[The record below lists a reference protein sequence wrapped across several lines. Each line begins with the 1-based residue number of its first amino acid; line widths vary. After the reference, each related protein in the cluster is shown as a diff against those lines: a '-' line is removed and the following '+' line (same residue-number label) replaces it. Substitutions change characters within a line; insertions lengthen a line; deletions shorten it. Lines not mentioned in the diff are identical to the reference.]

1 MKLEERR
8 QYLERYKE
16 KKADGELFFPHSIAK
31 DAVVS
36 LGIFVLLI
44 CLVVFLG
51 VPREPPANPGDSS
64 YIPRP
69 EWYFL
74 WAFQILKY
82 FPGQLEGVAI
92 VGLGVAMAV
101 GLFGLPFF
109 DRGPKRHPLNRP
121 IASAAMCLI
130 VIGLVTLSVLAT
142 LSTPPQ
148 AEGEVIGGTKAEQ
161 IKAGA
166 DLYTEHCAE
175 CHGAA
180 GEGAELPKSP
190 GQFTAPLN
198 SDDFLATHRDDT
210 TFQIIAY
217 GQPGEGM
224 PGFGVTYGGQL
235 SDQQIRAIIAFLQ
248 SWAEPEQES
257 AADTAKI
264 AELAKI
270 ETPSFAKDVKP
281 ILDAKCASCH
291 GKRTKANY
299 SMETYDK
306 LMTSGDHAPNVV
318 AGDAANSNLVQMLR
332 GIKTDAGGQMPPGKQ
347 LKKEQIDLIERWVN
361 QGAPNN

>member
-1 MKLEERR
+1 MKQEEKQR
-8 QYLERYKE
+8 YLERYKE

-51 VPREPPANPGDSS
+51 VPQEPPANPGDSS

-74 WAFQILKY
+74 WAFQVLKY

-92 VGLGVAMAV
+92 VGLGLVIVV

-121 IASAAMCLI
+121 IASAAMILI
-130 VIGLVTLSVLAT
+130 VAGMALLTILAV

-148 AEGEVIGGTKAEQ
+148 AEGVVIGSSKAEQ
-161 IKAGA
+161 VQAGT
-166 DLYTEHCAE
+166 DLFAEHCAE

-210 TFQIIAY
+210 TSLIIAY

-224 PGFGVTYGGQL
+224 PAFGATYGGQL
-235 SDQQIRAIIAFLQ
+235 SDQQIRAIVAFIV
-248 SWAEPEQES
+248 SWSEPEVETPAD
-257 AADTAKI
+257 AAGL

-270 ETPSFAKDVKP
+270 ENPSFAKDVKP
-281 ILDAKCASCH
+281 ILDKACMSCH
-291 GKRTKANY
+291 GKRVKGNF
-299 SMETYDK
+299 SVETYDK
-306 LMTSGDHAPNVV
+306 FMTSGDHAPNIV
-318 AGDAANSNLVQMLR
+318 AGDAGSSNLVKMLR
-332 GIKTDAGGQMPPGKQ
+332 GVKTEAGGQMPPGRQ

-361 QGAPNN
+361 QGVQQ

>member
-1 MKLEERR
+1 MKQEEK
-8 QYLERYKE
+8 QHYLEKYKE

-36 LGIFVLLI
+36 LAVFVLLI
-44 CLVVFLG
+44 CLAVFVG
-51 VPREPPANPGDSS
+51 VPQEPPANPSDSS

-74 WAFQILKY
+74 WAFQVLKY

-92 VGLGVAMAV
+92 VGLGVSVAV

-121 IASAAMCLI
+121 IASVGMILI
-130 VIGLVTLSVLAT
+130 VAGMAALTILAM

-148 AEGEVIGGTKAEQ
+148 AEGVVIGGTKAEQ
-161 IKAGA
+161 VQAGTG
-166 DLYTEHCAE
+166 LFTEQCAE
-175 CHGAA
+175 CHGAT

-198 SDDFLATHRDDT
+198 SDDFLATHRADT

-217 GQPGEGM
+217 GQPGKGM
-224 PGFGVTYGGQL
+224 PAFGMTYGGKL
-235 SDQQIRAIIAFLQ
+235 SDQQIRAIIAFLS
-248 SWAEPEQES
+248 SWAEPVQETPGDL
-257 AADTAKI
+257 AQL

-270 ETPSFAKDVKP
+270 ENPSFAKDVKP
-281 ILDAKCASCH
+281 ILDKYCSSCH
-291 GKRTKANY
+291 GNRVKGNY
-299 SMETYDK
+299 SVATYEK
-306 LMTSGDHAPNVV
+306 LMTSGDRAPNLVG
-318 AGDAANSNLVQMLR
+318 GDAANSALVQMLR
-332 GIKTDAGGQMPPGKQ
+332 GIKTEAGGQMPPGRP
-347 LKKEQIDLIERWVN
+347 LKKEQADLIERWVN
-361 QGAPNN
+361 QGALNN